1 MKAITVVY
9 PPSLRI
15 ESRRACLRQIK
26 RRPRIPN
33 ETLWRPINR
42 HRVES
47 LDRVYTQSM
56 RMNRALN
63 FTQAATAL
71 LHAQRTNLPENS
83 RLELW
88 SKPGQRR
95 KETLSIGATVR
106 KRRLMSP
113 QQPFDA

>member
-1 MKAITVVY
+1 
-9 PPSLRI
+9 
-15 ESRRACLRQIK
+15 
-26 RRPRIPN
+26 
-33 ETLWRPINR
+33 
-42 HRVES
+42 
-47 LDRVYTQSM
+47 
-56 RMNRALN
+56 MNRALN
-63 FTQAATAL
+63 FTKAATAL

-113 QQPFDA
+113 QEPFNA